1 LLALSSNEVK
11 ENSTVQSTAAESV
24 AAAVEQSSVSI
35 SETSSNAQAAAKLV
49 VNARNDSKQAGEV
62 MKNTVEKMTDVA
74 QLIRQSGDSVLR
86 LDVNSKKI
94 GSIVQVIR
102 DIAEQTNLLALN
114 AAIEAARAGEQG
126 RGFAV
131 VADEVRKLAD
141 RTGASTGEIAALIKS
156 IQDEIGGTVTSMQ
169 QANIHAAESLEL
181 VNNSSNALHTMDE
194 EEQEVANDVQSIS
207 DALAEQ
213 DAAIR
218 QVAVN
223 IEQIAQMTESNHAA
237 ASKNNL
243 TASELD
249 DLAAQLRNLVSSY
262 KV

>member
-1 LLALSSNEVK
+1 
-11 ENSTVQSTAAESV
+11 
-24 AAAVEQSSVSI
+24 
-35 SETSSNAQAAAKLV
+35 
-49 VNARNDSKQAGEV
+49 
-62 MKNTVEKMTDVA
+62 MKNTVDKMADVA
-74 QLIRQSGDSVLR
+74 KLVRESGDSVLR
-86 LDVNSKKI
+86 LDESSKKI
-94 GSIVQVIR
+94 GNIVQVIK

-141 RTGASTGEIAALIKS
+141 RTGTSTGEIAGLIKS
-156 IQDEIGGTVTSMQ
+156 IQDEIGGTVTSMR
-169 QANIHAAESLEL
+169 QANIHAATSLEL
-181 VNNSSNALHTMDE
+181 VSNSSNALHTIDE
-194 EEQEVANDVQSIS
+194 EEQEVANDVQDIS
-207 DALAEQ
+207 NALAEQ
-213 DAAIR
+213 DSAIR

-223 IEQIAQMTESNHAA
+223 IEQIAQMTESNNAA

-249 DLAAQLRNLVSSY
+249 DLAAELRNLVSMY